1 MVRKSKSLKRSKEL
15 NLLLIH
21 YYIIVQPI
29 KLLCLD
35 NSKKLKGCL
44 LLYFSEL
51 LSLELVPLLLCLN
64 KQLKVKILISIFF
77 RHQYSLTSL
86 MLFIIL
92 LWLVM
97 SMEQLFVLKTEL
109 SLFKIYMEI
118 LLSIML
124 S

>member
-1 MVRKSKSLKRSKEL
+1 MVRKNKSLKRNKEL

-21 YYIIVQPI
+21 YYIIVQPT
-29 KLLCLD
+29 KLPFLD

>member
-64 KQLKVKILISIFF
+64 KQLKVKILTSSFF
-77 RHQYSLTSL
+77 KHQYSLTSL

-92 LWLVM
+92 QWLVM